1 MRFSC
6 NREKLLKN
14 LHIAQRATDPKSNIA
29 VLRNVLFAVKPGSLD
44 IVGFDHR
51 MGIRTAMECSTDE
64 SEKITVPCAL
74 LLEVLSVMR
83 EETVYFSL
91 DGYVM
96 TVECGKSRYV
106 LNCLSADDFPEFP
119 EISNEKTFEIARDTM
134 EKGVRQ
140 TILATNPD
148 DPRAFMGGVFI
159 KADKES
165 IIFVG
170 TDGHRLAFRRFVLGE
185 SGHPVFELIVP
196 ARTLAELLRI
206 TAEAQGEK
214 VKIGLGEKSIS
225 ITLDG
230 VYIVSRLVDAKYPK
244 YEKVIPETQGGS
256 CRVARLKMTGAVRG
270 AAIMARAKENKDMIE
285 LSITDESL
293 KFSASTQDVG
303 SADEEIEITKKGK
316 DVRFA
321 FNSKYILDFLGVVDD
336 DEIVIEFT
344 EELNPALF
352 HTDNPDYKYVLM
364 PIKV

>member
-14 LHIAQRATDPKSNIA
+14 LHIAQRATDAKSNIA
-29 VLRNVLFAVKPGSLD
+29 VLRNVLLEVESNNMN
-44 IVGFDHR
+44 IIGFDHR
-51 MGIRTAMECSTDE
+51 MGIRTGMECNTEE
-64 SEKITVPCAL
+64 SGKITVPCAL
-74 LLEVLSVMR
+74 LLEILSVMQ

-96 TVECGKSRYV
+96 AVECGKSKYS

-119 EISNEKTFEIARDTM
+119 EIGDEKSFDILKEVL
-134 EKGVRQ
+134 EKGVKQ
-140 TILATNPD
+140 TLLATNPD
-148 DPRAFMGGVFI
+148 DPRAFMGGIFI
-159 KADKES
+159 KAEKEN

-170 TDGHRLAFRRFVLGE
+170 TDGHRLAFRKFEMVGAN
-185 SGHPVFELIVP
+185 PPAFELIVP
-196 ARTLAELLRI
+196 ARTMSELLRI
-206 TAEAQGEK
+206 ISETETGK

-225 ITLDG
+225 ITLDS

-244 YEKVIPETQGGS
+244 YEKVIPEAQGGS
-256 CRVARLKMTGAVRG
+256 CRVGRQKMAGAVRG

-285 LSITDESL
+285 ISITDDSM

-316 DVRFA
+316 DIRFA
-321 FNSKYILDFLGVVDD
+321 FNSKYIIDFLGVVDD
-336 DEIVIEFT
+336 DEIVIEYT
-344 EELNPALF
+344 EELNPSLF